1 MSNPKST
8 RTERATEAD
17 QRDPNIGGDQP
28 AANTTEP
35 EQPIDL
41 RRAMLQEIDQST
53 FTAAAADA
61 DPTEDEWRA
70 MDAAERAAWRRQET
84 AKYMTEHAFF
94 ALLHNPRFEQ
104 IARLPA
110 ADAARHGAGLY
121 DYASRLVDG
130 FLNAQEYAK

>member
-8 RTERATEAD
+8 RTEPATEAD

-28 AANTTEP
+28 HTNSPTEP
-35 EQPIDL
+35 S
-41 RRAMLQEIDQST
+41 ADQIAQI
-53 FTAAAADA
+53 AAELD
-61 DPTEDEWRA
+61 DDWNVLTP
-70 MDAAERAAWRRQET
+70 AERAAQQRKDRLN
-84 AKYMTEHAFF
+84 YMTESAFF

-130 FLNAQEYAK
+130 YLTAQESAT